1 MTGSEQGG
9 TGRNKSLGTNNQS
22 KIGSGENVHVYWVA
36 MH

>member
-22 KIGSGENVHVYWVA
+22 KGENVHVYWVA